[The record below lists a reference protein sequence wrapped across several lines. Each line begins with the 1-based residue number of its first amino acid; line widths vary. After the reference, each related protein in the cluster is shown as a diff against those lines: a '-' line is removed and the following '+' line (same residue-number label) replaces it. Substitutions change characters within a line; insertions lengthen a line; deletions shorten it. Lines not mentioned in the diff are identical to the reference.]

1 MPDISQSRSFANNVD
16 NLPLDGFRRPDP
28 GLAISTPGPRVATV
42 RDIFTPHTASDSL
55 RIINHLQLSN
65 DDCRYV
71 KSISL
76 VGLNTEY
83 SVKKLRSK
91 LMGNYGKG
99 WVEADKISVKKW
111 FRKPENE
118 DENYKNGQPARKE
131 IVIGKI
137 PKEHMHAAV
146 QHWADILTDQGQY
159 VDMQSLENCPED
171 LHDSVV
177 LVLGNDSGQGYC
189 REGLRFCNRVNANS
203 GGKVFVTTIMQG
215 TDKSL
220 SLFQKQALFSSL
232 SALRN
237 ITTIKMGGKEQKLIK
252 ISCMDYEAAAED
264 FGTQVRLFVLNNI
277 LTML

>member
-1 MPDISQSRSFANNVD
+1 M
-16 NLPLDGFRRPDP
+16 
-28 GLAISTPGPRVATV
+28 

-91 LMGNYGKG
+91 LVGNGK
-99 WVEADKISVKKW
+99 
-111 FRKPENE
+111 
-118 DENYKNGQPARKE
+118 NYKNGQPARKE

-189 REGLRFCNRVNANS
+189 REGLRFCNRVNVNS

-215 TDKSL
+215 TDNSM

-232 SALRN
+232 SALQN